1 MTRTHSMNSRTLSTM
16 PAFRSRGAA
25 GARATALILAF
36 ATAACGGSSSAEET
50 GTVAETPAAILG
62 AQDVATAQRADV
74 AGGLL
79 VTGSLQPA
87 DVVTIRAQ
95 VPGTMTGVRVDRGTA
110 VGRGQTLATIEAAG
124 IRSQAAGARAGVA
137 AAEAQ
142 LAVARQQLDAARRL
156 QAAGAMSVI
165 ELRTAEAQYGAAEAQ
180 VAAARANATAAGE
193 SAERATITSPIGG
206 VVSARMIEE
215 GEAVSPGD
223 ELFTVVDAREL
234 ELAAQINV
242 DDAARVRVG
251 QTVVFTL
258 DGAPGREYRGR
269 VARIDP
275 VANEQTR
282 QVGIYVRV
290 ANSQGAIVGGQFARG
305 RIVGQEASDAVVVP
319 IGAVRGPTDTPFV
332 LVIADGRVARRD
344 VVLGARDERQGIV
357 AITSGLS
364 AGERV
369 VATPTITLA
378 EGAAVSVANDAGDS
392 PAAGANGPTPPAGG
406 AASPAGSSTSPQ
418 AAPPAAPATATP
430 PAGGR

>member
-1 MTRTHSMNSRTLSTM
+1 MTRTHSMNSRALRTM
-16 PAFRSRGAA
+16 PAIHSRSAA
-25 GARATALILAF
+25 AVRATALLLALG
-36 ATAACGGSSSAEET
+36 AAACGGSSSAEET
-50 GTVAETPAAILG
+50 GTVTETPAAILG

-79 VTGSLQPA
+79 VTGTLQPA

-124 IRSQAAGARAGVA
+124 IRSQAAGARAAVA

-165 ELRTAEAQYGAAEAQ
+165 ELRTAEAQFGAAEAQ
-180 VAAARANATAAGE
+180 LAAARANATAATE
-193 SAERATITSPIGG
+193 SAGRATITSPIGG
-206 VVSARMIEE
+206 VISERMIEE
-215 GEAVSPGD
+215 GEAVSSGD

-242 DDAARVRVG
+242 DDASRVRVG

-305 RIVGQEASDAVVVP
+305 RVVGQESSNAVVVP
-319 IGAVRGPTDTPFV
+319 IGAVRGPNGTPFV
-332 LVIADGRVARRD
+332 LVIADGQVVRRD

-369 VATPTITLA
+369 VATPTIALA
-378 EGAAVSVANDAGDS
+378 EGASVSVANEAGDS
-392 PAAGANGPTPPAGG
+392 PAGG
-406 AASPAGSSTSPQ
+406 APQ
-418 AAPPAAPATATP
+418 APAPPTTSAPP
-430 PAGGR
+430 EGGR